1 MLLPMLYCISF
12 FVLPAIGMIVLAVKK
27 ARLQGEG
34 EDELLRRENTNR
46 RAKVHSQ
53 KNSIPRFANSRIIE
67 YQLMESQIHESLHFK
82 HHKQRAPCRAG
93 PYP

>member
-12 FVLPAIGMIVLAVKK
+12 FVLPAIGMIALAVKR
-27 ARLQGEG
+27 ARLQSEEG
-34 EDELLRRENTNR
+34 DYLLKEKNNMKRQ
-46 RAKVHSQ
+46 VHNK
-53 KNSIPRFANSRIIE
+53 KNGVPKFANSRIMD
-67 YQLMESQIHESLHFK
+67 YQLIESQIHESLHFK